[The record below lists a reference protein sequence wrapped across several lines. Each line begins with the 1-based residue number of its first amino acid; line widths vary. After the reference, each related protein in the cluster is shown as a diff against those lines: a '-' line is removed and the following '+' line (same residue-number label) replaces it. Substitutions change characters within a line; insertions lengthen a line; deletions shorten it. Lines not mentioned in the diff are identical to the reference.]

1 LQSYVQAEKL
11 SLKRQFMEL
20 VEKCMFAVGAVSKAS
35 RAVPATSGAVPV
47 TDGDVLVAG
56 RAFP

>member
-1 LQSYVQAEKL
+1 
-11 SLKRQFMEL
+11 
-20 VEKCMFAVGAVSKAS
+20 MFAVGAVSKAS